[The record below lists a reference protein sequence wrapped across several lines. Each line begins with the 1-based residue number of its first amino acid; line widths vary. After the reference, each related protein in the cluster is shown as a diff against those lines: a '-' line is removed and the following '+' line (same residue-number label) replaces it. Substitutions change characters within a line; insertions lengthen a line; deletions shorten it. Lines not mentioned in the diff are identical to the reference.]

1 MKDAAMS
8 NHPAETRSAM
18 VLFSDLDGTLLDS
31 KTYTFEAAREAL
43 TELQARNIPLV
54 LVSSKTRA
62 EIEPIRLQL
71 HNEHPF
77 IVENGGA
84 VVVPAHY
91 FPFPLT
97 EAIRRDTYQ
106 IVELGIAY
114 PLLRRALK
122 DIQGDLGRGLRGYG
136 DMSLE
141 EVIALT
147 GLSREDARLSK
158 QREYDEPFV
167 MEGVE
172 FPENRLIEAV
182 RKHGLRYTRG
192 DRFSHLMGP
201 HDKGKAVRYLID
213 CYRRRTGPGDVAM
226 MTVALGNSL
235 NDLAMLEAVDHPII
249 VQLADGSYD
258 PAIAVPQLTRAP
270 GPGPTGWNIAVR
282 ALLRSLGPS

>member
-1 MKDAAMS
+1 MMKGAAMS

-18 VLFSDLDGTLLDS
+18 VVFSDLDGTLLDS

-43 TELQARNIPLV
+43 TELRARNIPLV

-71 HNEHPF
+71 QNEHPF
-77 IVENGGA
+77 IIENGGG
-84 VVVPAHY
+84 VVIPYGY

-97 EAIRRDTYQ
+97 EAIRRDAYQ
-106 IVELGIAY
+106 IVELGTTY

-122 DIQGDLGRGLRGYG
+122 DIQEELGRKLKGYG

-141 EVIALT
+141 EIVALT
-147 GLSREDARLSK
+147 GLSCEDASLSK

-167 MEGVE
+167 TEGVE

-182 RKHGLRYTRG
+182 KKHGLRYTRG

-213 CYRRRTGPGDVAM
+213 CYRRKTGLGNGTL
-226 MTVALGNSL
+226 MTIAIGNSL

-258 PAIAVPQLTRAP
+258 PAIAVPHISKAP
-270 GPGPTGWNIAVR
+270 GPGPSGWNIAVR
-282 ALLRSLGPS
+282 ALLR